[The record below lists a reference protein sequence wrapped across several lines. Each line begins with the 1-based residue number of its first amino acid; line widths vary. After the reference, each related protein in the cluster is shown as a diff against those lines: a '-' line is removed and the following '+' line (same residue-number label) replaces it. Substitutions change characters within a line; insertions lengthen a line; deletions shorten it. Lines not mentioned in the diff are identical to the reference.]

1 MRCWGDLIL
10 VVFFIRAVF
19 ERFVRVEQCLVKLK
33 ISGGDVDVVILL
45 DVSVHKVRLKVVLDL
60 GILAVSFVH
69 VSCPHWI
76 DYATESGG
84 IVEREGDVGRVCVAA
99 VGGRHVVDGK
109 ADGQF
114 FVLELLADFTEL
126 GCNSFEHVEVV
137 HVIRVEVVVGDFAF
151 FKVAVSVGLV
161 FDN

>member
-1 MRCWGDLIL
+1 
-10 VVFFIRAVF
+10 
-19 ERFVRVEQCLVKLK
+19 
-33 ISGGDVDVVILL
+33 
-45 DVSVHKVRLKVVLDL
+45 VLDC
-60 GILAVSFVH
+60 GIVAVSFVH

-84 IVEREGDVGRVCVAA
+84 KVEREGDVEVVCIATVGR
-99 VGGRHVVDGK
+99 RHVVDGK
-109 ADGQF
+109 AGSQF
-114 FVLELLADFTEL
+114 FDLGDFTNL
-126 GCNSFEHVEVV
+126 GCHSVDHVEVV